1 MILTVVSDWSV
12 YSCPD
17 PTLTPYRDSWLPLSM
32 SDPASFYEVL
42 SQIAL
47 HVVSLRKEVGCVRS
61 LTYHS
66 LAISSVNKRLSDPI
80 LRISDGII
88 HAILAL
94 ASFCVSDP
102 PRLPV

>member
-1 MILTVVSDWSV
+1 MILTALSDWSV

-32 SDPASFYEVL
+32 SDPASFYELL

-47 HVVSLRKEVGCVRS
+47 HVASLRKEVVCIRS
-61 LTYHS
+61 LAYHS

-80 LRISDGII
+80 LGISDGII
-88 HAILAL
+88 NAILAL
-94 ASFCVSDP
+94 ASFCVSDS
-102 PRLPV
+102 PRILV